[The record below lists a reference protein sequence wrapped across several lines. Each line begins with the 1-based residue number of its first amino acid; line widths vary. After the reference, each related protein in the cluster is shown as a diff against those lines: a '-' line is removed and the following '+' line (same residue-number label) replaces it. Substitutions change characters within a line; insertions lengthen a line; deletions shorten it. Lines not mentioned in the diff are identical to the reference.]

1 MEVTDTTN
9 IHTEVTAVV
18 TDTTNLHTEVTADMM
33 STITNTSLRMITI
46 TSPSMTMDTGTRK
59 NRTVTSLNMTN
70 TSPSLTV
77 ISPCTKSMVTK
88 GLLMEDTIITVKL
101 KLITLKH
108 AFSSQNFKFLCIFT
122 GYRPYGYRP
131 KYEKR
136 HGYKPKYD
144 DYKPKYENKP
154 MDDHVSIIVIYF
166 IIV

>member
-1 MEVTDTTN
+1 MGDTASLP
-9 IHTEVTAVV
+9 TEV

-88 GLLMEDTIITVKL
+88 GLMEDTIITVIDPMATDPNTRKGTGTNL
-101 KLITLKH
+101 NTTITNRSTRTNPWMIMFPKKTILMDGK
-108 AFSSQNFKFLCIFT
+108 NKEYFT
-122 GYRPYGYRP
+122 T
-131 KYEKR
+131 
-136 HGYKPKYD
+136 
-144 DYKPKYENKP
+144 
-154 MDDHVSIIVIYF
+154 IQ
-166 IIV
+166 